1 MELGLSDEEA
11 NELRRLLEGAL
22 SELSSE
28 IADTDNAMYVRELRA
43 RRDSLPRDPGTLG
56 GRLLLG
62 RERNGPRDGGAV
74 FRGIDVEPALEL
86 LGPGP
91 QVVEPQA
98 TLV

>member
-43 RRDSLPRDPGTLG
+43 RRDSLRGILE
-56 GRLLLG
+56 RL
-62 RERNGPRDGGAV
+62 GAV
-74 FRGIDVEPALEL
+74 SS
-86 LGPGP
+86 
-91 QVVEPQA
+91 
-98 TLV
+98 